1 MKGRTVYGIALDGN
15 GNPERACQV
24 EASGPVKTS
33 FTVEE
38 VEALRDELI
47 QMFRNTAARQQRK
60 IDDLGHAPGWMED
73 VEEEAIKSRCQS
85 YKQAAVNVE
94 QKFSALLSK
103 IKN

>member
-1 MKGRTVYGIALDGN
+1 MKERTVYGIALDGN

-38 VEALRDELI
+38 VEDLRDDIISELVVLRD
-47 QMFRNTAARQQRK
+47 QRADVSRSAAISVRYSQTT
-60 IDDLGHAPGWMED
+60 
-73 VEEEAIKSRCQS
+73 VEE
-85 YKQAAVNVE
+85 
-94 QKFSALLSK
+94 KFSALLSK